1 MVREPFRSAALDLL
15 LGLAACAALF
25 GLVSLANLEH
35 YQLAAGVAAIYFA
48 AGLLRADRGGLPLVL
63 RASLISLFG
72 CVAALMMLDGIIILW
87 VPYVATAL
95 IFTAVAVL
103 VRRKWSALSATGRW
117 SALISPV
124 LTAALAGWLVFPGYF
139 DFASTYISGPATDFE
154 LQSLDGGA
162 ISSEDL
168 KGKVI
173 LIDYWD
179 THCGPC
185 RKLMPE
191 MENLQARYGDDPRV
205 AILVVNAGWEPL
217 EEAQEYA
224 AEHDYSLIFAY
235 DPGART
241 SRAMQVWELPTTI
254 LIDAEFEYR
263 SKHIAY
269 EPGQERAIVTHYGT
283 LIEELLAEAG

>member
-1 MVREPFRSAALDLL
+1 MMHTTLRETALDLL
-15 LGLAACAALF
+15 VGLAACAAVY
-25 GLVSLANLEH
+25 GLVVLGDLEDH
-35 YQLAAGVAAIYFA
+35 QLAAGVAVLYFL
-48 AGLLRADRGGLPLVL
+48 AGLVRADRGSQPLVL
-63 RASLISLFG
+63 RAALISLFG
-72 CVAALMMLDGIIILW
+72 CVAALMMVGGIILW
-87 VPYVATAL
+87 VPYAAAAL
-95 IFTAVAVL
+95 IFTGVAVL

-124 LTAALAGWLVFPGYF
+124 LTVALAGWLVFPGYF
-139 DFASTYISGPATDFE
+139 DFASTYISGPVAEFE
-154 LQSLDGGA
+154 LLYLDGGTIA
-162 ISSEDL
+162 SEDL

-191 MENLQARYGDDPRV
+191 MERLQATYEDDSRV

-217 EEAQEYA
+217 EAAQEYV

-235 DPGART
+235 DPGAQT
-241 SRAMQVWELPTTI
+241 SRAMRVWELPTTI
-254 LIDAEFEYR
+254 LIDAEFDYH

-269 EPGQERAIVTHYGT
+269 EPGQEGAIVTHYGA